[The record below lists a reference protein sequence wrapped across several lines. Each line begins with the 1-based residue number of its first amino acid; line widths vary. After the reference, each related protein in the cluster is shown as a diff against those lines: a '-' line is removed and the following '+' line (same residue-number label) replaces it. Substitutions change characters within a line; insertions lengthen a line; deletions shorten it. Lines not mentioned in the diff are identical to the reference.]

1 LDVADGWTAVSTPST
16 KIHAEI
22 VGKKLAIAIVKLRYE
37 LFVIG
42 GTIHHIVPSLRY
54 AIEHSVGVIEASTVQ
69 TQNKLRMFPRKIK
82 KYKTVRTK
90 AEFGSIIL
98 GDFSFIGQVS

>member
-1 LDVADGWTAVSTPST
+1 MDIANEWATDGTPFP

-22 VGKKLAIAIVKLRYE
+22 VGKKLAITVVKLWDE

-42 GTIHHIVPSLRY
+42 STIHHIVPSLRY

-69 TQNKLRMFPRKIK
+69 TQHKLRMFPRKIK
-82 KYKTVRTK
+82 ENETVRTK
-90 AEFGSIIL
+90 KKKKVAINNTR
-98 GDFSFIGQVS
+98 